1 MYSPTLERTIN
12 GWTLLADTLVVP
24 HTEAGYDRLVSL
36 LDELIDTIGEN
47 EDHPLV
53 GLMETVGVLVE
64 NYEERHLPEP
74 EGDPLTTLRFLMVE
88 HSLEID
94 ELPEIGHEEQVR
106 QVLAG
111 TVALTMPQIR
121 LLAQRFHVSPSTF
134 YE

>member
-1 MYSPTLERTIN
+1 MN
-12 GWTLLADTLVVP
+12 GWVPLADTRVVP
-24 HTEAGYDRLVSL
+24 HTEAAYERLVSL

-64 NYEERHLPEP
+64 SYEDRHLPEP
-74 EGDPLTTLRFLMVE
+74 EGDPLTTLHFLMLE
-88 HSLEID
+88 HHLGVD
-94 ELPEIGHEEQVR
+94 ALPEIGNEEQVR

-111 TVALTMPQIR
+111 AVALTMPQIR

-134 YE
+134 L

>member
-1 MYSPTLERTIN
+1 MN
-12 GWTLLADTLVVP
+12 GWVPLADTRVVP
-24 HTEAGYDRLVSL
+24 HTEAAYERLVSL

-64 NYEERHLPEP
+64 SYEDRHLPEP
-74 EGDPLTTLRFLMVE
+74 EGDPLTTLHFLMLE
-88 HSLEID
+88 HHLGVD
-94 ELPEIGHEEQVR
+94 ALPEIGNKEQVR

-111 TVALTMPQIR
+111 AVALTMPQIR

-134 YE
+134 L